1 MKTKDTLLLAAVLC
15 VFAPS
20 RVPAVT
26 LEEVVA
32 DPQQWPAEVIVT
44 ATTKGGVIKNGQVSG
59 MMLIGAGKKLV
70 VTGLAADGVTG
81 KLGGATVKVAVDKT
95 DLMQRL
101 NGGGPA
107 PEITPPVDPVP
118 EAAAATGGATA
129 ATGGATSAMQR
140 LFGGKLVRYA
150 GGRLQNVESAALAG
164 VKYYALYYSASW
176 CGPCRQFTPGLVS
189 AYRELKQKHPEFEV
203 IFVSADH
210 SAGDM
215 LGYMHDDRMAWPA
228 VRFDRREQKMIDYSG
243 PGIPCLVLVDAN
255 GRVLSDSY
263 RGDEYIGPN
272 HVLSETRKILARG
285 R

>member
-15 VFAPS
+15 LFAPS
-20 RVPAVT
+20 RAPAVA

-59 MMLIGAGKKLV
+59 MMLIGTGKKLV
-70 VTGLAADGVTG
+70 VTGIAADGVTG

-118 EAAAATGGATA
+118 EAAAATGGAP
-129 ATGGATSAMQR
+129 SAMQR
-140 LFGGKLVRYA
+140 RLTGKLVRLA
-150 GGRLQNVESAALAG
+150 GTALQPVNASALAG
-164 VKYYALYYSASW
+164 VKYYGLYYSASW
-176 CGPCRQFTPGLVS
+176 CGPCRRFTPGLVA
-189 AYRELKQKHPEFEV
+189 AYRELKQAHPEFELV
-203 IFVSADH
+203 FISNDN
-210 SAGDM
+210 SAGEMRD
-215 LGYMHDDRMAWPA
+215 YMREDKMPWPA
-228 VRFDRREQKMIDYSG
+228 LKYDLREHNPELLRYSG
-243 PGIPCLVLVDAN
+243 PGIPCLVLVDAG

-263 RGDEYIGPN
+263 RGDDYIGPN